1 MSGDGGG
8 DGDGGDDTGASFD
21 DPEPDTPS
29 YDPDTFSGLGVT
41 DAESMDP
48 HGYEGKSGFTAS
60 GAPGM
65 GPAETG
71 PPSPEGQSPIAAA
84 QSKAI
89 EEDKQFYAVVKEG
102 RIAAQKADPTLS
114 QGAAWGMSKDEL
126 DAKASPV
133 ESFLGGTLG
142 YAASQ
147 MADAVGRAGL
157 SVEDPSFADDEGGWD
172 APGPPPEPVVT
183 PLPEIVSTGEAE
195 PPLTDMGKTP
205 ATDTGV
211 TAAPA
216 AEEPAG
222 PTVSPKPA
230 SAAPG
235 TLLRRRRRTRTIL
248 TSPQGVVGPAVP
260 ARRTRSLPR
269 KTLLGG

>member
-1 MSGDGGG
+1 MSSDGGPG
-8 DGDGGDDTGASFD
+8 DAGASFD
-21 DPEPDTPS
+21 DPDPDTPS
-29 YDPDTFSGLGVT
+29 YDADTFSGLGVT

-89 EEDKQFYAVVKEG
+89 VEDKQFFAVVKAG
-102 RIAAQKADPTLS
+102 RIAAQKDNPTLS

-133 ESFLGGTLG
+133 ESLLGGTLG

-157 SVEDPSFADDEGGWD
+157 SVEDPSMSQEEGGE
-172 APGPPPEPVVT
+172 PYTPPEPVVT

-205 ATDTGV
+205 ATDTGF
-211 TAAPA
+211 TPAPA

>member
-1 MSGDGGG
+1 MSGDPGP
-8 DGDGGDDTGASFD
+8 DGDTGASFD

-29 YDPDTFSGLGVT
+29 YDADSFSGIGVT

-89 EEDKQFYAVVKEG
+89 VEDKQFYAVVKEG

-133 ESFLGGTLG
+133 ESLLGGTLG

-157 SVEDPSFADDEGGWD
+157 SVEDPSMSQEEGGE
-172 APGPPPEPVVT
+172 PYTPPEPVVT
-183 PLPEIVSTGEAE
+183 PLPEIVSAE
-195 PPLTDMGKTP
+195 EPGPPLTKTP
-205 ATDTGV
+205 ATDTGF
-211 TAAPA
+211 TPAPA